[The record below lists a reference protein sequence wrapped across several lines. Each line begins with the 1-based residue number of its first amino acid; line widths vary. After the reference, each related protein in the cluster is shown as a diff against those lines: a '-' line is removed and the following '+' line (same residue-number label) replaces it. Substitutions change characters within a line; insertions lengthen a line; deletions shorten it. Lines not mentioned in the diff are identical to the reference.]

1 MSRPR
6 RVPRPWP
13 EVLLAAYPA
22 WWRDRYQA
30 EMELL
35 IDDLRAD
42 GHRQAAMAADL
53 LFGAVAAWLNIGRT
67 GMSERTRGSLIT
79 ILWCWAICGGAAA
92 FFGHDLS
99 IYPTR
104 ALAAR
109 IDAAHPAVPAA
120 FAALYV
126 AGLVGI
132 AATLVAAVA
141 FAVPAARQAVR
152 ERRPGTLA
160 LMAVPPV
167 SAAAWLAVLRF
178 VIGPAGAGPVR
189 LALGACWLQVGLAG
203 AALSLF
209 AVGRIVRATTFSA
222 ATWRVGVAAAMTVTI
237 AMLVATGATL
247 AWGVAIRTTPAPPA
261 DAAGWLTVIAI
272 MAAATGRAVIA
283 MLRAGQHPRQRQIA

>member
-6 RVPRPWP
+6 RAARPWP
-13 EVLLAAYPA
+13 EALLAAYPA

-30 EMELL
+30 EVELL
-35 IDDLRAD
+35 IGDLRAD
-42 GHRQAAMAADL
+42 GRRQAAMAADL
-53 LFGAVAAWLNIGRT
+53 LCGAVGAWLNVGRT

-79 ILWCWAICGGAAA
+79 VLWCWAICGGAAA

-99 IYPTR
+99 IYPSR

-132 AATLVAAVA
+132 AATVVAAVA
-141 FAVPAARQAVR
+141 FAVPTARQALR

-160 LMAVPPV
+160 LMAVSPV
-167 SAAAWLAVLRF
+167 SAAVWLAVFRF
-178 VIGPAGAGPVR
+178 VISPAGAGPAR
-189 LALGACWLQVGLAG
+189 LALGVCWLLAGLAG

-209 AVGRIVRATTFSA
+209 AVGRVVRATTFSA
-222 ATWRVGVAAAMTVTI
+222 AIWRVGVAAAMTVTI

-247 AWGVAIRTTPAPPA
+247 AWGLAIRTAQAPPA
-261 DAAGWLTVIAI
+261 DAAGWLTAIAV
-272 MAAATGRAVIA
+272 MAAATGRAIVA
-283 MLRAGQHPRQRQIA
+283 LLRAGQHPGERQIV

>member
-6 RVPRPWP
+6 RASRPWP
-13 EVLLAAYPA
+13 EALLAAYPA

-167 SAAAWLAVLRF
+167 TAAVWLAVLRF
-178 VIGPAGAGPVR
+178 VISPAGSGPVR
-189 LALGACWLQVGLAG
+189 LALGAGWLPAG
-203 AALSLF
+203 IAAAALSLF

-222 ATWRVGVAAAMTVTI
+222 TTWRVGVAAAMTVTI

-247 AWGVAIRTTPAPPA
+247 AWGLAIRTTQAPPA
-261 DAAGWLTVIAI
+261 DAAGWLTAIAI
-272 MAAATGRAVIA
+272 MAAATGRAVVA
-283 MLRAGQHPRQRQIA
+283 LLRAGQHRGESQIA